1 MSRWPIRQVS
11 RDKLG
16 DRALSDK
23 VHKATLHTMAGRAGL
38 VASEPHWEQL
48 RTRAREA
55 RVRALDDHDGLLA
68 RFCDKLEARGVGV
81 TVAKTPA
88 QACEHITRLVL
99 DVGIRVTKSKSMTSE
114 RGPSGIASH
123 SERHRSKPLPEP
135 RAAARS
141 HAAPAVFIN
150 SLFHFGTVGSSPSA
164 TPVAIAAATAS
175 AA

>member
-114 RGPSGIASH
+114 
-123 SERHRSKPLPEP
+123 
-135 RAAARS
+135 
-141 HAAPAVFIN
+141 
-150 SLFHFGTVGSSPSA
+150 TVGLNAALQRAGVVLLESRA
-164 TPVAIAAATAS
+164 TLKDIGPNLCPNLGPLHARMPLLPFSLTLFSIS
-175 AA
+175 EP